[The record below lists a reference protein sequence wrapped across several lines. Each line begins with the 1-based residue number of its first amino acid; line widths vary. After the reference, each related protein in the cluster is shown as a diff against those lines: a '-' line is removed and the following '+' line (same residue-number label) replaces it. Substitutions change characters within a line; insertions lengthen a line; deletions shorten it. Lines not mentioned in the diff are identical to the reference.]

1 MRLPTGEIERVVS
14 DQRHAA
20 LSRVGDRLHLTL
32 EALES
37 DDETPTE
44 LVRHEIDLI
53 VGPNV
58 VITIHEGPIKA
69 LARFSER
76 VDAGETLIG
85 ALDAVDLM
93 SSLTD
98 AVFAGYFETVERI
111 QREIDELDERA
122 LRGRRDDDVL
132 QALVDVRRRV
142 GLVRRTLAPHREVMA
157 ALARPEMRV
166 EETIGIPWSGLG
178 DRLEHAM
185 EAVEGLRDSLI
196 GTYDIHMGRAAQ
208 RANDVMKA
216 LTVLSAVLLPAV
228 VLAGI
233 MGMNFQVGFFEN
245 PADFWLVLLGIIVFA
260 VGILAFAR
268 WRRWI

>member
-1 MRLPTGEIERVVS
+1 MSTIGDRQLLWVDLDHRELADLTPFAEGLGLPTGEIERVVS

-32 EALES
+32 EALEG

-58 VITIHEGPIKA
+58 VITIHEGPIQA
-69 LARFSER
+69 LARCSER
-76 VDAGETLIG
+76 VDAGETRIG

-98 AVFAGYFETVERI
+98 AVFAEYFETVERI

-122 LRGRRDDDVL
+122 LRGRPGDDVL
-132 QALVDVRRRV
+132 RAIVDVRRRV

-157 ALARPEMRV
+157 ALARPEMRAH
-166 EETIGIPWSGLG
+166 EESDPGAGR
-178 DRLEHAM
+178 RL
-185 EAVEGLRDSLI
+185 
-196 GTYDIHMGRAAQ
+196 
-208 RANDVMKA
+208 
-216 LTVLSAVLLPAV
+216 AVL
-228 VLAGI
+228 G
-233 MGMNFQVGFFEN
+233 
-245 PADFWLVLLGIIVFA
+245 
-260 VGILAFAR
+260 AR
-268 WRRWI
+268 